1 MFFNVCSAKN
11 TKKDEKIVTIFF
23 PILAKIFE
31 CIVMGRIL
39 LRNISLDG
47 RKCDI
52 HVEGAVI
59 RKICGAGSACPGTA
73 ADGVEIVDC
82 TGKTALPGFVNMHT
96 HAAMTLL
103 RGVGEDVSFSNW
115 IDRIWETEKKIDEEY
130 IYWATK
136 VACIEMIKTG
146 TTAFYDQYW
155 IVPAAER
162 AVREMGLRAV
172 LSYVHLDHYDREKAM
187 AQRRECEELFA
198 DSSGWPDTV
207 GFAVAIHSVYS
218 VSEEQILWATDFART
233 HGLKINIHLCETEQ
247 EVKDCRARHGAS
259 PVKYLDSLGVL
270 GPDVTAAHT
279 LWVDDED
286 IGILA
291 GRKVTC
297 VHNINSNMKLACGYR
312 FRYNEMRDA
321 GINLCFGTDGCASSN
336 NLDLHEAMKTAAL
349 VQKAW
354 RGDPA
359 AMPLDELIRMATS
372 NGADAIGINAGKI
385 EEGRLADILVVDTGS
400 SFFLSNAPFLANFIY
415 SAHSDCIDSVIC
427 NGEFVMRNRAV
438 PMEKEILAEAGR
450 ILKKY

>member
-1 MFFNVCSAKN
+1 
-11 TKKDEKIVTIFF
+11 
-23 PILAKIFE
+23 
-31 CIVMGRIL
+31 MGRIL
-39 LRNISLDG
+39 LKNITLEG

-52 HVEGAVI
+52 YINASRIE
-59 RKICGAGSACPGTA
+59 KIMAAGDISDAMLAGDTEI
-73 ADGVEIVDC
+73 ADCSGM
-82 TGKTALPGFVNMHT
+82 TALPGFVNMHT

-103 RGVGEDVSFSNW
+103 RGVGEDVSFSEW
-115 IDRIWETEKKIDEEY
+115 IDRIWMEETKIDDEY

-136 VACIEMIKTG
+136 VACIEMLKTG
-146 TTAFYDQYW
+146 TTTFYDQYW
-155 IVPAAER
+155 RVPAAER
-162 AVREMGLRAV
+162 AVREMGMRAV
-172 LSYVHLDHYDREKAM
+172 LSYVHLDHYDRVKSRI
-187 AQRRECEELFA
+187 QRKECMEVFEA
-198 DSSGWPDTV
+198 SKEWPENI

-218 VSEEQILWATDFART
+218 VSEDQIRWAVDFARE
-233 HGLKINIHLCETEQ
+233 HGLKINVHLCETEQ
-247 EVKDCRARHGAS
+247 EVENCRAVHGIG

-291 GRKVTC
+291 ARKVNC
-297 VHNINSNMKLACGYR
+297 VHNINSNLKLASGYR

-321 GINLCFGTDGCASSN
+321 GINLCMGTDGCASSN

-359 AMPLDELIRMATS
+359 AMPLNEILSMATA
-372 NGADAIGINAGKI
+372 NGAAALGLNAGKI
-385 EEGRLADILVVDTGS
+385 EEGRLADIIIVDTGS

-427 NGEFVMRNRAV
+427 DGKFVMRHRKV
-438 PMEKEILAEAGR
+438 PGEKEILAEAMK
-450 ILKKY
+450 ILKKI